1 VYYDK
6 WYTWHKQSMFEI
18 RVSPGGSRPIYRQIM
33 DQVRQAVA
41 TGELA
46 VGDALPSVRQLAQEL
61 VLNHNTVAKAY
72 AELVREGVLESRH
85 GRGVFVAKRRRVYS
99 PGETKR
105 RLDQALNVFLSE
117 ALTLN
122 YAPQQIEEA
131 VATRLEQM
139 TSKPK
144 SLEGE

>member
-1 VYYDK
+1 
-6 WYTWHKQSMFEI
+6 MLEL
-18 RVSPGGSRPIYRQIM
+18 RVTPGGNRPIYRQII

-46 VGDALPSVRQLAQEL
+46 VGDALPSVRQLAEEL

-72 AELVREGVLESRH
+72 AELVREGVLESQH

-117 ALTLN
+117 ALTLDV
-122 YAPQQIEEA
+122 APRQIEEA
-131 VATRLEQM
+131 VANRLEQM
-139 TSKPK
+139 TAKQQS
-144 SLEGE
+144 SEGE

>member
-1 VYYDK
+1 
-6 WYTWHKQSMFEI
+6 MFEL
-18 RVSPGGSRPIYRQIM
+18 RVTPGGNRPIYRQII

-46 VGDALPSVRQLAQEL
+46 VGDALPSVRQLAEEL

-72 AELVREGVLESRH
+72 AELVREGVLDSRH

-99 PGETKR
+99 AGERKR

-117 ALTLN
+117 ALTLD
-122 YAPQQIEEA
+122 YTPQQIEEA
-131 VATRLEQM
+131 VTNWLDQM
-139 TSKPK
+139 TTSKAK
-144 SLEGE
+144 DSEVD

>member
-1 VYYDK
+1 
-6 WYTWHKQSMFEI
+6 MLEL
-18 RVSPGGSRPIYRQIM
+18 RVTPAGNRPIYRQII
-33 DQVRQAVA
+33 DQIRQTVA

-46 VGDALPSVRQLAQEL
+46 VGDVLPSVRQLAEAL

-85 GRGVFVAKRRRVYS
+85 GRGVFVAKRRRIYS

-117 ALTLN
+117 ALTLDCT
-122 YAPQQIEEA
+122 PQQIEEA
-131 VATRLEQM
+131 VAERLERM
-139 TSKPK
+139 TAAKTPDS
-144 SLEGE
+144 EDE